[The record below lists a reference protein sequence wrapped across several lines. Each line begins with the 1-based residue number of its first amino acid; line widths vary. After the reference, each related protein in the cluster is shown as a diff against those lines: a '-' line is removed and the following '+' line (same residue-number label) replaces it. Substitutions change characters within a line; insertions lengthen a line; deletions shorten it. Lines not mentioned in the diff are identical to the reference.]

1 MIFKTSD
8 VLVVVLN
15 ACAYD
20 LLVCNLA
27 DLSML
32 LVKGFLGWKCL
43 EITLISFLD
52 LAGSRGRGSALLM
65 VMGVDLGVFFLELPL
80 GGGMQGVNFEV
91 ILALRVFNFWSVNNA
106 SYLDA

>member
-8 VLVVVLN
+8 MLVVVLD

-27 DLSML
+27 DLLML

-43 EITLISFLD
+43 EMTLIFFLD
-52 LAGSRGRGSALLM
+52 LARSGGRGSVLLM

-80 GGGMQGVNFEV
+80 GGGMQGVNFEA
-91 ILALRVFNFWSVNNA
+91 ILALRVFDF
-106 SYLDA
+106 

>member
-8 VLVVVLN
+8 MLVVVLD

-27 DLSML
+27 DLLML

-43 EITLISFLD
+43 EMTLIFFLD
-52 LAGSRGRGSALLM
+52 LARSGGRGSALLI
-65 VMGVDLGVFFLELPL
+65 VTGVDLGVFFLELPL
-80 GGGMQGVNFEV
+80 GGGMQGVNFEA
-91 ILALRVFNFWSVNNA
+91 ILALRVFDF
-106 SYLDA
+106 